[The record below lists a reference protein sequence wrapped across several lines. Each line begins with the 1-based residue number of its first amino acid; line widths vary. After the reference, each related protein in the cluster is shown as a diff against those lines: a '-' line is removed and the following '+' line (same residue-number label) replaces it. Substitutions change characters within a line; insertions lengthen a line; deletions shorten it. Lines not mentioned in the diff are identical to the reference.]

1 MIEIKNE
8 IENND
13 NQENSMTN
21 PGIINDSRSSSQQI
35 NLSINNMD
43 QPLINNNN
51 IPNQNRNLIPLAN
64 PNSMYP
70 QQNSFNIPRPFSNN
84 ERNRPINYVPR
95 PFSNNERNRPINYVP
110 RPFSNSE
117 RNRPINNVPRPFSNS
132 ERNGFNDIQNYNNLP
147 QNGQQNGINS
157 NNNIR
162 ENQNNNG
169 SNNNS
174 QGNYQVQLPQ
184 QYNNNPSRNL
194 HKFNRTFILRNFAIS
209 CGTFIVCLAI
219 ATFSLYIFYR
229 SNFYY

>member
-84 ERNRPINYVPR
+84 ERNRPFNYVPR
-95 PFSNNERNRPINYVP
+95 PFINNERNRY
-110 RPFSNSE
+110 
-117 RNRPINNVPRPFSNS
+117 NNNI
-132 ERNGFNDIQNYNNLP
+132 ENYNNFP
-147 QNGQQNGINS
+147 QNRQQNGINAN

-162 ENQNNNG
+162 ENQNNN
-169 SNNNS
+169 NS
-174 QGNYQVQLPQ
+174 QSNYQVQIPP
-184 QYNNNPSRNL
+184 QYNINNPSHNL
-194 HKFNRTFILRNFAIS
+194 HKFNRAFILRNFGIS
-209 CGTFIVCLAI
+209 CGTFIICLAI
-219 ATFSLYIFYR
+219 ATFILYVGYR
-229 SNFYY
+229 SNIYY